1 MGSLKDHNDVSIVDI
16 RRGGSDFSILDEMR
30 ENLKPSN
37 GQEKR
42 LPTLL
47 LYDEEGLKL
56 FEDITYLEEYYPTNS
71 EIEVLN
77 KHADDIARFINDGAL
92 LVELG
97 SGYDARQCQRS
108 PREPTDYPSSRCSR
122 YANTDHTTVI
132 SGR

>member
-1 MGSLKDHNDVSIVDI
+1 MGSFKDHNDVSIVDV
-16 RRGGSDFSILDEMR
+16 RRGGSNFSILDEMR
-30 ENLKPSN
+30 VNLKPGN

-77 KHADDIARFINDGAL
+77 KHADDIARFVNAGSL

-108 PREPTDYPSSRCSR
+108 PRESADIIKSMLSICEY
-122 YANTDHTTVI
+122 
-132 SGR
+132 